1 MIRDVI
7 SQGVQVDQIYIDT
20 VGPPQQYQE
29 MLEKLF
35 PRIKIKVAKKADS
48 LYPIV
53 SAASIVAK
61 VTRDSILRDWEFDE
75 KLDKEFERDF
85 GCGYPSDSKTVKWLH
100 NNFHPVFGF
109 PNLIRFSWST
119 AEKIMTDKGVSVKW
133 AQEADQENDSKDIR
147 GFFTNLNHT
156 RDPIYSQLGLESVKS
171 LNKFKN

>member
-1 MIRDVI
+1 MIKDVI
-7 SQGVQVDQIYIDT
+7 NDGVDIDQIYIDT
-20 VGPPQQYQE
+20 VGPPQTYQE

-61 VTRDSILRDWEFDE
+61 VTRDSILKNWEFDE
-75 KLDKEFERDF
+75 NVDMERDF
-85 GCGYPSDSKTVKWLH
+85 GCGYPSDPKTVKWLK

-119 AEKIMTDKGVSVKW
+119 AEKIIDERGVQVTW
-133 AQEADQENDSKDIR
+133 AKDSEEADSKDIR
-147 GFFTNLNHT
+147 GFFSTKKDS
-156 RDPIYSQLGLESVKS
+156 RDSIFSQLGLESVKS
-171 LNKFKN
+171 LKHVL